1 MRTTENRVSG
11 MNRTAVILASIGVCV
26 VLLIA
31 WLASGAA
38 RDVIDDPLVHTLMDR
53 SGTTWRLTNE
63 LRSSPAN
70 ASVELLLTRLEES
83 AERIDELGACWA
95 DLEIVH
101 LLQPDVE
108 TELEPLSQ
116 AIATIRHPEFVD
128 ELTQIRID
136 AVYTMSLMPTD
147 YRTSSLIRVLAE
159 KREPLAL
166 RRAIAEA
173 LSTWTEPDV
182 VAALDQYWYSDP
194 NRFQVMRGDGTG
206 RGASLPMRRKSVEI
220 LETQDTAA
228 SDAALLAALSDP
240 DTEVRASA
248 AWALKNRDGKR
259 IRDALIQ
266 LINPNE
272 EYTVVY
278 KALAAI
284 EGCPNDAYL
293 DALVATFYGTN
304 NTQSIVLEALTE
316 CDDPRIVEPIV
327 ESLDQRQSELG
338 FHASNA
344 LATLA
349 YNQRDNAIAPLTAA
363 LKRTDIST
371 EDKEEISRAL
381 ARLRSTST
389 GIIRH

>member
-1 MRTTENRVSG
+1 
-11 MNRTAVILASIGVCV
+11 MNRTAVIFAAIGACV
-26 VLLIA
+26 VALIV
-31 WLASGAA
+31 WFDRGPG
-38 RDVIDDPLVHTLMDR
+38 RDLIEDPLVRTLMDR
-53 SGTTWRLTNE
+53 SGTSWRLTNE
-63 LRSSPAN
+63 LRSNPAN
-70 ASVELLLTRLEES
+70 ESVDLVLTRLAES

-108 TELEPLSQ
+108 AGLEPLSR

-128 ELTQIRID
+128 ELTQKRID
-136 AVYTMSLMPTD
+136 VVLTMSLIPTD
-147 YRTSSLIRVLAE
+147 YRTSALISVLAE

-166 RRAIAEA
+166 RQAIAEA
-173 LSTWTEPDV
+173 LATRTEPDV
-182 VAALDQYWYSDP
+182 VAALDKHWYSDP
-194 NRFQVMRGDGTG
+194 NRFQVMRGDGAV
-206 RGASLPMRRKSVEI
+206 RGASLPMRRKSVEV

-228 SDAALLAALSDP
+228 ADAALLAALSDP

-248 AWALKNRDGKR
+248 AWALKGRDGKR

-266 LINPNE
+266 LINPDE

-284 EGCPNDAYL
+284 EGCPNTAYL
-293 DALVATFYGTN
+293 DALLATFYGTN
-304 NTQSIVLEALTE
+304 SNQNMVLEALTE

-327 ESLDQRQSELG
+327 QSLDQRQSELG

-349 YNQRDNAIAPLTAA
+349 YNQRDTTIAPLKAA
-363 LKRTDIST
+363 LQRTDIST

-381 ARLRSTST
+381 TRLSKSTN
-389 GIIRH
+389 